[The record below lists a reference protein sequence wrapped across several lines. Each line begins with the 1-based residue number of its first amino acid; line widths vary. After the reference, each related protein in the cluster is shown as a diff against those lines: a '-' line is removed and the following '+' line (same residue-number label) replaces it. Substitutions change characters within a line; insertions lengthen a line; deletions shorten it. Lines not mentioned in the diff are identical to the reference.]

1 MSEIVDGIILVANG
15 LIKSFDVTFL
25 MVRQLVVV
33 GILCCEPESPD
44 RVKEWLVSVSTF
56 ELRSRI
62 AF

>member
-33 GILCCEPESPD
+33 DMLRCEPESLGE
-44 RVKEWLVSVSTF
+44 VNQWIVTGS
-56 ELRSRI
+56 
-62 AF
+62 